1 LFRDW
6 EGIGFREPP
15 KRRQRGSGATL
26 PPTERKGG
34 IVPTYVVLLNWTD
47 QGVRSYK
54 DTLDRAEA
62 ASKALEALGG
72 RMKDLYWTLGPHD
85 VVAIAEA
92 PDDETATAFALATG
106 AQGSIRSTTLRAFD
120 REEVKGIL
128 AKVG

>member
-1 LFRDW
+1 
-6 EGIGFREPP
+6 
-15 KRRQRGSGATL
+15 
-26 PPTERKGG
+26 
-34 IVPTYVVLLNWTD
+34 VPTYVVLLNWTD
-47 QGVRSYK
+47 QGIRNYK
-54 DTLDRAEA
+54 ETLDRAEA

-92 PDDETATAFALATG
+92 PDDETATAFALAAG

-128 AKVG
+128 AKVD

>member
-1 LFRDW
+1 M
-6 EGIGFREPP
+6 
-15 KRRQRGSGATL
+15 
-26 PPTERKGG
+26 
-34 IVPTYVVLLNWTD
+34 PTYVVLLNWTD
-47 QGVRSYK
+47 QGVRNYK

>member
-1 LFRDW
+1 
-6 EGIGFREPP
+6 
-15 KRRQRGSGATL
+15 
-26 PPTERKGG
+26 
-34 IVPTYVVLLNWTD
+34 VPTYVVLLNWTD
-47 QGVRSYK
+47 QGVRNYK

>member
-1 LFRDW
+1 
-6 EGIGFREPP
+6 
-15 KRRQRGSGATL
+15 
-26 PPTERKGG
+26 
-34 IVPTYVVLLNWTD
+34 VPTYVVLLNWTD

>member
-1 LFRDW
+1 M
-6 EGIGFREPP
+6 
-15 KRRQRGSGATL
+15 
-26 PPTERKGG
+26 
-34 IVPTYVVLLNWTD
+34 PTYVVLLNWTD
-47 QGVRSYK
+47 QGIRNYK
-54 DTLDRAEA
+54 ETLDRAEA

-92 PDDETATAFALATG
+92 PDDETATAFALAAG

-120 REEVKGIL
+120 REEVKRIL

>member
-1 LFRDW
+1 
-6 EGIGFREPP
+6 
-15 KRRQRGSGATL
+15 
-26 PPTERKGG
+26 
-34 IVPTYVVLLNWTD
+34 VPTYVVLLNWTD
-47 QGVRSYK
+47 QGIRNYK
-54 DTLDRAEA
+54 ETLDRAEA

-92 PDDETATAFALATG
+92 PDDETATAFALAAG

-120 REEVKGIL
+120 REEVKRIL

>member
-1 LFRDW
+1 M
-6 EGIGFREPP
+6 
-15 KRRQRGSGATL
+15 
-26 PPTERKGG
+26 
-34 IVPTYVVLLNWTD
+34 PTYVVLLNWTD
-47 QGVRSYK
+47 QGIRNYK
-54 DTLDRAEA
+54 ETLDRAEA

-92 PDDETATAFALATG
+92 PDDETATAFALAAG

>member
-1 LFRDW
+1 
-6 EGIGFREPP
+6 
-15 KRRQRGSGATL
+15 
-26 PPTERKGG
+26 
-34 IVPTYVVLLNWTD
+34 VPTYVVLLNWTD
-47 QGVRSYK
+47 QGVRNYK
-54 DTLDRAEA
+54 ETLNRAEA

>member
-1 LFRDW
+1 
-6 EGIGFREPP
+6 
-15 KRRQRGSGATL
+15 
-26 PPTERKGG
+26 
-34 IVPTYVVLLNWTD
+34 VPTYVVLLNWTD
-47 QGVRSYK
+47 QGVRNYK
-54 DTLDRAEA
+54 ETLNRAEA
-62 ASKALEALGG
+62 ASKALEAPGG

-128 AKVG
+128 AKVD

>member
-1 LFRDW
+1 
-6 EGIGFREPP
+6 
-15 KRRQRGSGATL
+15 
-26 PPTERKGG
+26 
-34 IVPTYVVLLNWTD
+34 VPTYVVLLNWTD
-47 QGVRSYK
+47 QGIRNYK
-54 DTLDRAEA
+54 ETLDRAEA

-92 PDDETATAFALATG
+92 PDDETATAFALAAG

>member
-1 LFRDW
+1 
-6 EGIGFREPP
+6 
-15 KRRQRGSGATL
+15 
-26 PPTERKGG
+26 
-34 IVPTYVVLLNWTD
+34 VPTYVVLLNWTD
-47 QGVRSYK
+47 QGVRNYK
-54 DTLDRAEA
+54 ETLDRAEA

>member
-1 LFRDW
+1 M
-6 EGIGFREPP
+6 
-15 KRRQRGSGATL
+15 
-26 PPTERKGG
+26 
-34 IVPTYVVLLNWTD
+34 PTYVVLLNWTD
-47 QGVRSYK
+47 QGIRNYK
-54 DTLDRAEA
+54 ETLDRAEA

-92 PDDETATAFALATG
+92 PDDETATAFALAAG

-128 AKVG
+128 AKVD